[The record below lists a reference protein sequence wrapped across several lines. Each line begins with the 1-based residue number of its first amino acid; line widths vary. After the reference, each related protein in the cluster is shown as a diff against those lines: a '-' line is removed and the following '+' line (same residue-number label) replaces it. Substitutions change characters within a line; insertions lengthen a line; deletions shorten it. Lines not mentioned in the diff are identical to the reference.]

1 MNILNKF
8 SVPFILTE
16 LSKDKQNKIYDL
28 FLNQEKYLR
37 DDDPHSKVYTDF
49 FIPKN
54 KNYIEDIVS
63 ILREDL
69 YKFYSQVGFRN
80 PIISQA
86 WMQQYTQGCFMT
98 PHNHGTTGY
107 SAIYYIRFNPK
118 EHESTR
124 FISPI
129 HDFITGDNNEYK
141 PVVNQGTLLFFPS
154 FLMHYAVPN
163 SSTELRAILSFNII
177 ED

>member
-16 LSKDKQNKIYDL
+16 VSKDRQDKIYDL

-37 DDDPHSKVYTDF
+37 KDDPHSKVYTDF
-49 FIPKN
+49 FVIH
-54 KNYIEDIVS
+54 KNYIEDIGL
-63 ILREDL
+63 ILKEDL
-69 YKFYSQVGFRN
+69 YKFYRQVGFRN
-80 PIISQA
+80 PIITQA
-86 WMQQYTQGCFMT
+86 WMQQYTKGCFMT

-129 HDFITGDNNEYK
+129 NNFLTGDNHEYK

-154 FLMHYAVPN
+154 VLMHYALPN
-163 SSTELRAILSFNII
+163 SSTELRAVLSFNII